1 MKCVSTCLQD
11 WEPLQWKKRD
21 PGVAR
26 MLKRFLLS
34 YFLLCMIPFLLLG
47 ILVASISGDAIGQG
61 LLSAAEVALDESYRS
76 ISSLTEDAR
85 QRALAVANDE
95 AVQGQLRALAAAESR
110 EERLACILDLNGVL
124 ERYPLY
130 GANYLRTRLVLTS
143 DSAEEQALDLPLVT
157 LVPPDY
163 QETWYREAV
172 EEPDRFHWNLS
183 VDEENSSLRQTKMI
197 YDTSTWSDVLGMVV
211 VDVNAEEL
219 RGITTGRGSSTN
231 RLYLVDSGGT
241 IVYPYYN
248 YDKIPEEIL
257 TARTDGTYEAGDK
270 QMLVRRMPGTGW
282 NLIKIVSM
290 SDLAS
295 RTEQIKLTIVTVAVL
310 FMCLSIAAA
319 VYFTARISSPLTR
332 LAAKMRKARAGELTP
347 IEEIRGKGEVAELY
361 QSFNYMIDHLNL
373 QIERTYVS
381 QIHEKDAELRALQA
395 QINPHFL
402 YNTLDSINWLA
413 LRYRAQDISD
423 MVVALSDMLRL
434 SLNKGRNTI
443 LVQDELRQ
451 VDSYITLQ
459 KVRYS
464 DRFTVRYEVDE
475 GARDKRIIKML
486 LQPIVENAIVHGFEE
501 IEGGGEIVISIR
513 RGDGLLHFE
522 VRNNGTLIDLDKM
535 ARRLAGD
542 EEGDGALRGYGIR
555 NVNERI
561 QGSYGPQYGIRYLI
575 RDGMT
580 VAQFSI
586 PEAVGE
592 HA

>member
-1 MKCVSTCLQD
+1 MFQLAYRYRKRYN
-11 WEPLQWKKRD
+11 EKKT

-34 YFLLCMIPFLLLG
+34 YFLLCIIPFLLLG
-47 ILVASISGDAIGQG
+47 ILVASISGDAIGRE
-61 LLSAAEVALDESYRS
+61 LLSAAEVSLDESYRS
-76 ISSLTEDAR
+76 ISSLTENAR
-85 QRALAVANDE
+85 QLALAVANDE
-95 AVQGQLRALAAAESR
+95 AVQAQLRVLDSETDPDARVECIQAL
-110 EERLACILDLNGVL
+110 NNVL
-124 ERYPLY
+124 EHYPLY
-130 GANYLRTRLVLTS
+130 GANYMRTRLVLTS
-143 DSAEEQALDLPLVT
+143 QSRQERAMDLPLVEV
-157 LVPPDY
+157 VPPDHP
-163 QETWYREAV
+163 EVWYRESV
-172 EEPDRFHWNLS
+172 EEPNRFHWNLWN
-183 VDEENSSLRQTKMI
+183 EENSSLRQTKMI
-197 YDTSTWSDVLGMVV
+197 YDTSTWSNILGMVV
-211 VDVNAEEL
+211 VDINAEEL
-219 RGITTGRGSSTN
+219 RGITLGREGNSN
-231 RLYLVDSGGT
+231 RLYLVDGGGT
-241 IVYPYYN
+241 IIYPYYN
-248 YDKIPEEIL
+248 YDKIPEEVL
-257 TARTDGTYEAGDK
+257 TTHTAGSYEVGDK
-270 QMLVRRMPGTGW
+270 RMLVRRMPGTDW
-282 NLIKIVSM
+282 NLIKIVYM
-290 SDLAS
+290 SEVES
-295 RTEQIKLTIVTVAVL
+295 RTEQIKVTIITVALL
-310 FMCLSIAAA
+310 FMCLSVAAA
-319 VYFTARISSPLTR
+319 IYFTARISNPLTR
-332 LAAKMRKARAGELTP
+332 LADKMRKARAGELTP
-347 IEEIRGKGEVAELY
+347 IEKVKGKGEVAELY
-361 QSFNYMIDHLNL
+361 QSFNYMIDHLNI

-381 QIHEKDAELRALQA
+381 QINEKDAELRALQA

-413 LRYRAQDISD
+413 LRYKAQDISD

-475 GARDKRIIKML
+475 GAKDKRIIKML

-501 IEGGGEIVISIR
+501 IEQGGEIVISIR
-513 RGDGLLHFE
+513 RGEGLLHFE

-561 QGSYGPQYGIRYLI
+561 QGSYGPEYGIRYLI
-575 RDGMT
+575 REGMT

-586 PEAVGE
+586 PEEVDE